1 MKSHPLLKKLLNS
14 TLQDWDVLDD
24 SSWSISRAM
33 SCLPHWGRES
43 SAQLEHSG
51 AGKGHRDTRLHV
63 LQLLPYKRIRVGKG
77 HCFLLGSEP

>member
-1 MKSHPLLKKLLNS
+1 
-14 TLQDWDVLDD
+14 
-24 SSWSISRAM
+24 M

-51 AGKGHRDTRLHV
+51 AGKGHRDTRLHL
-63 LQLLPYKRIRVGKG
+63 LQLLPYKRVRVGKG